1 MLKLLF
7 MGTPDFARESLEAV
21 YNAGYEILGVVT
33 NPDKPKGRGM
43 KMVAS
48 PVKEFALEK
57 GLNVYQPEKVRNNEE
72 FVEKIKSLKPDAICV
87 VAYGKILPKE
97 ILEIPKYGCINVH
110 GSLLPKYRGA
120 APIQWAVLNGDKET
134 GVTTMYMDVGMD
146 TGDMILKEKVEI
158 GEDETTGEL
167 WDRLSKIG
175 GKLLVETLKQ
185 IEEGTAPREKQGEEF
200 TMAPMLNKEMSKI
213 NWDEQ
218 TAQNIKN
225 LVRGLNPIMGAYTFL
240 DEKKIK
246 FWKVDI
252 AKQDEIIADNIEIL
266 KNGTVILSNPKE
278 GLFIK
283 TKDGILKVLEIQG
296 ENAKRM
302 GIGDFLRGNSIE
314 EFEVFE

>member
-1 MLKLLF
+1 MLKILF

-57 GLNVYQPEKVRNNEE
+57 GLTVYQPEKVRKNEE
-72 FVEKIKSLKPDAICV
+72 FIEKIKSLNPDVICV

-185 IEEGTAPREKQGEEF
+185 IEDGTAPREKQGKEF

-302 GIGDFLRGNSIE
+302 SIGDFLRGNSIE